1 MDTLLLQLG
10 IALFLLGLL
19 TGFAIPKL
27 KSPRMGLS
35 GHLEGVMNGMFL
47 VILGLLW
54 ELLDLSEAW
63 LTITFW
69 LAIYGTFANWLAV
82 LLAAIWGAGSM
93 MVVAGQGHQAS
104 AGREGVVRFFLVTVS
119 LAMVAVCAIIIVGL
133 RAA

>member
-10 IALFLLGLL
+10 IGLFLLGLM

-35 GHLEGVMNGMFL
+35 GHLEGVLNGMFL

-54 ELLDLSEAW
+54 GLLDFSETW

-69 LAIYGTFANWLAV
+69 LAVYGTFANWLAV

-93 MVVAGQGHQAS
+93 MVIAGQGHQTS
-104 AGREGVVRFFLVTVS
+104 ARREGIVRFLLVTVS
-119 LAMVAVCAIIIVGL
+119 MVMVAVCVLVLAGL
-133 RAA
+133 GAG